1 VVKLKFKALTSH
13 SETCSHIKNTKL
25 DSGKDIAIPNHFAWV
40 LAGRGDARIFKKF
53 KK

>member
-1 VVKLKFKALTSH
+1 VAQLKFKALTSH
-13 SETCSHIKNTKL
+13 SEICSHIKNPKL
-25 DSGKDIAIPNHFAWV
+25 DSRKDIPILNCFAWV